1 MPGEAN
7 DSQISTI
14 GVVLFSSAMQLRYA
28 NKVAGDM
35 LAVAGPKRRDV
46 LDRES
51 FLFKLILLGSR
62 VREQWWDKVEDLVDV
77 DPASDPLLP
86 ARRFRLTG
94 MAVHSVDEGDRDF
107 QILVLMQ
114 ADEGT
119 DATPPANVDQ
129 QVEPLPLVPSP
140 SC

>member
-7 DSQISTI
+7 DSQTSTI

-35 LAVAGPKRRDV
+35 LAVAGLKRRDV
-46 LDRES
+46 LDRQS

-62 VREQWWDKVEDLVDV
+62 VREQWWGKVEDLVDV
-77 DPASDPLLP
+77 DPAADPLLP
-86 ARRFRLTG
+86 VRRFRLTG

-114 ADEGT
+114 ADGGMAPRPLA
-119 DATPPANVDQ
+119 DLDQ
-129 QVEPLPLVPSP
+129 QVEPLPLAPSS

>member
-1 MPGEAN
+1 MRRPGRLERPAQQGL
-7 DSQISTI
+7 DLDARLLARL
-14 GVVLFSSAMQLRYA
+14 VLGELNA
-28 NKVAGDM
+28 
-35 LAVAGPKRRDV
+35 
-46 LDRES
+46 
-51 FLFKLILLGSR
+51 
-62 VREQWWDKVEDLVDV
+62 
-77 DPASDPLLP
+77 DPLLP